1 MWFNL
6 QESGDSRFGP
16 APENASPPPP
26 FPKQPDYKSKL
37 RDPLEPIKAGTSKL
51 QQELAAREA
60 ERSKAWETTIPT
72 KAAELFEKQTPLQF
86 ETEEDRRTRQVC
98 RLF

>member
-1 MWFNL
+1 M
-6 QESGDSRFGP
+6 QDSGDSRFEP
-16 APENASPPPP
+16 APENVIPPPP

-37 RDPLEPIKAGTSKL
+37 RDPLEPIKVGTSKL

-60 ERSKAWETTIPT
+60 ERSKAWSSPIPT